1 MFHTVVLLLFY
12 KDKSIGTELDGNDR
26 LGKNM
31 MQYTMGLIVPSALMI
46 YM

>member
-1 MFHTVVLLLFY
+1 MFHTVIPLLFQ
-12 KDKSIGTELDGNDR
+12 KDKYIGTELDGNDR

-31 MQYTMGLIVPSALMI
+31 IQYTMGLFVPSALMI